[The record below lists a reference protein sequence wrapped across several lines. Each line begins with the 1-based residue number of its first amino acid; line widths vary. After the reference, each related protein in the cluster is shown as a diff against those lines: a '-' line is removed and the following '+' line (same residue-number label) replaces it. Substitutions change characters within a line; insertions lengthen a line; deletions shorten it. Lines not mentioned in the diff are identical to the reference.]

1 MKPSRFVGV
10 WTAIA
15 AAVVIAIG
23 AALSAQAQ
31 AFQSGFRMLK
41 VPYYDG
47 YIDVALWYP
56 SNAAEADRSF
66 GAYRMQVSMNAQAA
80 LGKFPLVVVSHGTG
94 GSSLSHY
101 RFALALARSGF
112 VVAAPEHPGDNYRD
126 RSLVADARYGYER
139 PRQVSRVLDD
149 LLADPEWKD
158 RIDSD
163 RIGAIGHS
171 AGGATVAALI
181 GGVPDPN
188 RVRTHCQ
195 TVKEDPACAF
205 RDPKL
210 GVAPGGPAPL
220 ALPASVAASG
230 SVSDPRIRAAVLLAP
245 FGVPFV
251 PGSFKESRATVL
263 LIGAEFDEAL
273 ARQYNYEYLRQQLPS
288 AAARLAPGAGHYS
301 FIAPPVAEFRAGFG
315 PAAQDPPGFDREAF
329 QAQLSG
335 EFVEFFSKA
344 LR

>member
-1 MKPSRFVGV
+1 MNASRFVGV

-149 LLADPEWKD
+149 LLADPNG
-158 RIDSD
+158 RTGST
-163 RIGAIGHS
+163 AT
-171 AGGATVAALI
+171 AGG
-181 GGVPDPN
+181 
-188 RVRTHCQ
+188 
-195 TVKEDPACAF
+195 
-205 RDPKL
+205 
-210 GVAPGGPAPL
+210 
-220 ALPASVAASG
+220 
-230 SVSDPRIRAAVLLAP
+230 
-245 FGVPFV
+245 
-251 PGSFKESRATVL
+251 
-263 LIGAEFDEAL
+263 
-273 ARQYNYEYLRQQLPS
+273 
-288 AAARLAPGAGHYS
+288 
-301 FIAPPVAEFRAGFG
+301 
-315 PAAQDPPGFDREAF
+315 
-329 QAQLSG
+329 
-335 EFVEFFSKA
+335 
-344 LR
+344 

>member
-1 MKPSRFVGV
+1 MKPRRFVGV

-15 AAVVIAIG
+15 AAVDIAIG

-126 RSLVADARYGYER
+126 RSLVADTRYGYER
-139 PRQVSRVLDD
+139 PRQGSRGLDD
-149 LLADPEWKD
+149 LLADPEWKG
-158 RIDSD
+158 RIDND
-163 RIGAIGHS
+163 PIRPVGHS
-171 AGGATVAALI
+171 AGGVTLAAMI
-181 GGVPDPN
+181 GGVPDRN
-188 RVRTHCQ
+188 RVRTHFP
-195 TVKEDPACAF
+195 TGNGEPACAF
-205 RDPKL
+205 RDPHL
-210 GVAPGGPAPL
+210 GVAPGGP
-220 ALPASVAASG
+220 
-230 SVSDPRIRAAVLLAP
+230 
-245 FGVPFV
+245 
-251 PGSFKESRATVL
+251 
-263 LIGAEFDEAL
+263 
-273 ARQYNYEYLRQQLPS
+273 
-288 AAARLAPGAGHYS
+288 
-301 FIAPPVAEFRAGFG
+301 
-315 PAAQDPPGFDREAF
+315 
-329 QAQLSG
+329 
-335 EFVEFFSKA
+335 
-344 LR
+344 

>member
-10 WTAIA
+10 WTATV

-56 SNAAEADRSF
+56 TNAAEADRSF

-80 LGKFPLVVVSHGTG
+80 SGKVPLVVVSHGTG
-94 GSSLSHY
+94 GRSLSHY

-112 VVAAPEHPGDNYRD
+112 IVAAPEHPGDNYRD

-149 LLADPEWKD
+149 LLAARMEGQDRQRPHRRGRPFGGRRHRRCPDRRRSRPEPSAHALPD
-158 RIDSD
+158 GQGGSRLRFPRPEIRRRAGRS
-163 RIGAIGHS
+163 RAAGA
-171 AGGATVAALI
+171 ARL
-181 GGVPDPN
+181 
-188 RVRTHCQ
+188 
-195 TVKEDPACAF
+195 
-205 RDPKL
+205 
-210 GVAPGGPAPL
+210 GGPP
-220 ALPASVAASG
+220 SG

-263 LIGAEFDEAL
+263 LIGAEFDEVL

-288 AAARLAPGAGHYS
+288 AAAHLAAGAGHYS
-301 FIAPPVAEFRAGFG
+301 FTAPPMVEFRAAFG
-315 PAAQDPPGFDREAF
+315 PEAQDPQGFDREAF

-335 EFVEFFSKA
+335 ELVEFFSKA